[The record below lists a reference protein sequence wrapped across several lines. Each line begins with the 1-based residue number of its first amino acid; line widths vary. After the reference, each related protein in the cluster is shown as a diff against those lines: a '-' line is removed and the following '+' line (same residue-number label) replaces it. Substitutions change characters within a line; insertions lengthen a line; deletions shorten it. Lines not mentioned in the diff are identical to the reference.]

1 MRRGRSPGGGSRRL
15 SRPARRGGRAPRAV
29 LDSAVAALAVA
40 LAGCA
45 ETAAPSGEDAAAR
58 SAAVDSGPASDP
70 ASHPGSGIV
79 LEDAAGRTLQL
90 DAPPRRIVSL
100 VPAATAMLLALDAR
114 AALVG
119 RTDFDTLAAVRD
131 LPSVGDGLQPDL
143 ERLLALRPEL
153 VIRFEGPQDA
163 VTGPALDARGIPH
176 LGVRT
181 DRVADVRALLL
192 QLGWLTGREGRAME
206 LVAGLDRELAAVRAR
221 VETLPQVRV
230 AYLLGG
236 DPPWVAGPDS
246 YLADL
251 LAIAGA
257 ENVFDDLEHPYAPV
271 GLEELFVRAPDV
283 VLVARGTA
291 VSERIRARA
300 RVRELSPAI
309 EVPGIGLGRSALELA
324 ELLHVEGFAR

>member
-1 MRRGRSPGGGSRRL
+1 VRRGRAPGGGSGRL

-29 LDSAVAALAVA
+29 LGSAVAALAVA

-45 ETAAPSGEDAAAR
+45 ETGASSGEDAAAR

-70 ASHPGSGIV
+70 GSGIV
-79 LEDAAGRTLQL
+79 LEDAAGRTLRL

-119 RTDFDTLAAVRD
+119 RTNFDTLAAVRD

-143 ERLLALRPEL
+143 ERLLVLRPEL

-221 VETLPQVRV
+221 VETLPPVRV

-257 ENVFDDLEHPYAPV
+257 ENVFDDLEQPYAPV
-271 GLEELFVRAPDV
+271 GLEELLVRAPDV

-324 ELLHVEGFAR
+324 ELLHAEGFAR